1 MTAPIDSI
9 VQLASRLVATP
20 SCGGI
25 DSPLAVLDVVH
36 SWLQDNHVR
45 PRLLADAAG
54 KDVAVLVEIAGA
66 TPGPLLCL
74 DACIDTAP
82 AGDPD
87 QWREPPFSGAVQGRR
102 LLGRGAA
109 DSKSGVAILA
119 HVARHLAET
128 GMPRGAV
135 HVLFD
140 ADEHT
145 GRFGGVRAYLD
156 AIARPPDAVS
166 LGYPGSD
173 CIVVGSRGF
182 LRTRLHF
189 TGKAA
194 HSGEVE
200 RTGVNALNKAAALAL
215 KVAASRFPEMHDPA
229 FPFGPAATVTHLSG
243 GEGFSVVPDHAT
255 CNIDIRLTR
264 TFDGDK
270 AMRWLEDIVRA
281 VDPQSRIETID
292 HWPAYLVELG
302 AQPGQKLRGSSR
314 ARLRAP
320 RGDGCLRAVQH
331 RQPSGGARRADHLR
345 AGRQLRQHACGQRM
359 GRHRLDRTG
368 LRHVLRRRPAVPER
382 PPRRRHVIVFRT
394 ASLRLAHD
402 SLSEPEARGPKE
414 HEKTRRW
421 TGAPRTYSGMFL
433 GSLGH
438 PRLTLRSIAQRCVS
452 KGRPHRRC
460 SHPSRRGLWPLLR
473 VR

>member
-1 MTAPIDSI
+1 MSTAPIDSI

-25 DSPLAVLDVVH
+25 DPPQAVLGIVH
-36 SWLQDNHVR
+36 AWLADNHLK
-45 PRLLADAAG
+45 PCLLRDGEG

-66 TPGPLLCL
+66 APGPVLCL

-82 AGDPD
+82 AGDLD
-87 QWREPPFSGAVQGRR
+87 QWTEPPFCGAVRGRR

-128 GMPRGAV
+128 SILRGSV

-156 AIARPPDAVS
+156 SIARPPDAVS
-166 LGYPGSD
+166 LGYPGND

-182 LRTRLHF
+182 LRARLHF

-200 RTGVNALNKAAALAL
+200 RTGVNALNKAATFAL
-215 KVAASRFPEMHDPA
+215 KVAASTFPETQDAA

-264 TFDGDK
+264 AFDGDK
-270 AMRWLEDIVRA
+270 ATRWLEEIVRA
-281 VDPQSRIETID
+281 VDGQSRIETID
-292 HWPAYLVELG
+292 HWPAYLVDPDHSL
-302 AQPGQKLRGSSR
+302 AQSFVAAAER
-314 ARLRAP
+314 AFGRRVVTDVC
-320 RGDGCLRAVQH
+320 G
-331 RQPSGGARRADHLR
+331 PSNIGNL
-345 AGRQLRQHACGQRM
+345 
-359 GRHRLDRTG
+359 
-368 LRHVLRRRPAVPER
+368 
-382 PPRRRHVIVFRT
+382 
-394 ASLRLAHD
+394 LA
-402 SLSEPEARGPKE
+402 ARGVP
-414 HEKTRRW
+414 TIC
-421 TGAPRTYSGMFL
+421 APGVSFGNM
-433 GSLGH
+433 H
-438 PRLTLRSIAQRCVS
+438 AANEWADIESIAPVYAMYCDAA
-452 KGRPHRRC
+452 
-460 SHPSRRGLWPLLR
+460 LR
-473 VR
+473 FLR

>member
-25 DSPLAVLDVVH
+25 NSPQAVLGVVH
-36 SWLQDNHVR
+36 AWLEDSHLR
-45 PRLLADAAG
+45 PRLLRDGEG

-66 TPGPLLCL
+66 APGPVLCL

-82 AGDPD
+82 AGDSG
-87 QWREPPFSGAVQGRR
+87 QWTEPPFSGAVQGRR

-109 DSKSGVAILA
+109 NSKSGVAILA

-128 GMPRGAV
+128 GIPRGAV

-166 LGYPGSD
+166 LGYPGND

-182 LRTRLHF
+182 LRARLHF

-194 HSGEVE
+194 HSGEIE
-200 RTGVNALNKAAALAL
+200 RTGVNALNKAAAFAL
-215 KVAASRFPEMHDPA
+215 KVAASRFPEMHDSA

-264 TFDGDK
+264 AFDGDK
-270 AMRWLEDIVRA
+270 ATRWLENIVRA
-281 VDPQSRIETID
+281 VDPQSRIEIID
-292 HWPAYLVELG
+292 HWPAYLVDPEHSL
-302 AQPGQKLRGSSR
+302 AKSFAAAAER
-314 ARLRAP
+314 AF
-320 RGDGCLRAVQH
+320 
-331 RQPSGGARRADHLR
+331 
-345 AGRQLRQHACGQRM
+345 
-359 GRHRLDRTG
+359 GRHVATDVCGPSNIGNL
-368 LRHVLRRRPAVPER
+368 
-382 PPRRRHVIVFRT
+382 
-394 ASLRLAHD
+394 LA
-402 SLSEPEARGPKE
+402 ARGIP
-414 HEKTRRW
+414 TIC
-421 TGAPRTYSGMFL
+421 APGVSFGNMHAANEWADIDSVAPVYAMYCDAALRFL
-433 GSLGH
+433 
-438 PRLTLRSIAQRCVS
+438 R
-452 KGRPHRRC
+452 
-460 SHPSRRGLWPLLR
+460 
-473 VR
+473 